1 MRFLFVIL
9 CLSFFFALPLS
20 STADAKGRDKCIC
33 SPNSFSSR
41 WQEANA
47 VFVGTVET
55 ITVAEKYVQ
64 YGNTETPVEVTLHVN
79 DAYKGTKID
88 EKFILHTNLA
98 IETCTGHP
106 FEEKQKYLVFAYK
119 RSEDKYEVWSMY
131 NFPSDTWDVGGLC
144 GGTKLFSDA
153 ATSEDLKEIAKMAE
167 PPKPE
172 KKPEG
177 FMNNLFNQ

>member
-1 MRFLFVIL
+1 MRFLFVTL
-9 CLSFFFALPLS
+9 CLSLLFTLPI
-20 STADAKGRDKCIC
+20 AAVAEAKGKDKCIC

-41 WQEANA
+41 WNEANA
-47 VFVGTVET
+47 VFVGTVDT

-64 YGNTETPVEVTLHVN
+64 YGNTETPVEVSLSVN
-79 DAYKGTKID
+79 DAYKGTKIGD
-88 EKFILHTNLA
+88 TFLLHTNLA

-144 GGTKLFSDA
+144 GGTKLFTDA
-153 ATSEDLKEIAKMAE
+153 ATSEDLNEIAKMSA
-167 PPKPE
+167 PPAPE
-172 KKPEG
+172 KKQPG
-177 FMNNLFNQ
+177 FMNKLFNP